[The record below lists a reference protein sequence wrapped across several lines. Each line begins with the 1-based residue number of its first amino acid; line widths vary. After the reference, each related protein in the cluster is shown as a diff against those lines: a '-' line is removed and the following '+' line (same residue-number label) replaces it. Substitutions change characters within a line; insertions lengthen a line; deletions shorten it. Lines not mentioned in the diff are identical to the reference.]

1 MLGMIHL
8 RSFQMRDLAGLHRL
22 DQVCFP
28 REIAYSRAELQYF
41 LTNPNCSCWIAEQP
55 EDKLAG
61 FVIVERASRHGRSVG
76 HIVTLDIDPVE
87 RRRGLGT
94 LLMRTAEEQMK
105 QQGAGVLSL
114 EVAEN
119 NPAAQ
124 QFYRSLGFVV
134 RGRIQKYYGGRID
147 AEVMEKVIDVA

>member
-8 RSFQMRDLAGLHRL
+8 RSFQMRDLAGLYRL

-28 REIAYSRAELQYF
+28 QGIAYSRAELQYF
-41 LTNPNCSCWIAEQP
+41 LTRPDCSCWIAEDP
-55 EDKLAG
+55 DDKLTG
-61 FVIVERASRHGRSVG
+61 FVIVERTSREGRSVG
-76 HIVTLDIDPVE
+76 HIVTLDIDPAE

-94 LLMRTAEEQMK
+94 LLMQTAEEQLR

-119 NPAAQ
+119 NLSARK
-124 QFYRSLGFVV
+124 FYRGLGFVV
-134 RGRIQKYYGGRID
+134 RGRIAKYYGGRID
-147 AEVMEKVIDVA
+147 AEVMEKVISAA

>member
-1 MLGMIHL
+1 MIRL
-8 RSFQMRDLAGLHRL
+8 RSFQMRDLAGLHQL

-41 LTNPNCSCWIAEQP
+41 LTHPKCSCWIAEQP
-55 EDKLAG
+55 DHKLAG
-61 FVIVERASRHGRSVG
+61 FVIFERSKRHGRRAG
-76 HIVTLDIDPVE
+76 HIVTLDIDPEE

-94 LLMRTAEEQMK
+94 LLMHTAEEQMR
-105 QQGAGVLSL
+105 QEGAGVLSL

-124 QFYRSLGFVV
+124 QFYRSLGFVT
-134 RGRIQKYYGGRID
+134 RGRIAKYYGGMVD
-147 AEVMEKVIDVA
+147 AEVMEKVIEPA